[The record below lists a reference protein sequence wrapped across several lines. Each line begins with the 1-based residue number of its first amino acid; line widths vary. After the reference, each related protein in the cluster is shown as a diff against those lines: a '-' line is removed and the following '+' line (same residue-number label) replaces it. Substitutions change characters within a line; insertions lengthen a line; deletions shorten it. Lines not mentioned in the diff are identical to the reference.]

1 MCVCVCWAV
10 AVGGTQF
17 IRVLES
23 VTVRPVF
30 QTNNGTS
37 NEKKEMLRAG
47 VGERRIKIRP
57 LQVACFHTV

>member
-1 MCVCVCWAV
+1 M

-23 VTVRPVF
+23 VTIRPIF

-37 NEKKEMLRAG
+37 NEKEMVRAG

-57 LQVACFHTV
+57 WQMACFHTV